1 MISRRA
7 ELSRKRF
14 ALTSRLG
21 LVLAF
26 GQRENDSGIRR
37 VVINGRVES
46 QLPIIG
52 RNSFRLI

>member
-1 MISRRA
+1 MISLRA

-46 QLPIIG
+46 QLPIIE
-52 RNSFRLI
+52 